1 MRHARNLFASLL
13 AVMALMFALSPAQA
27 FAGDP
32 YPTPDEIWVN
42 EMTLA
47 DVTNEGISYD
57 ESTGTLTLDGYD
69 GANIHIIGFF
79 DTFTIDVKS
88 DTVLR
93 CDDES
98 MDNAPLVAMSPN
110 QSTLVITSSTGA
122 ELQLIATES
131 EGNGVGAIGA
141 WGDIRI
147 EGNVSVFCDVTSTA
161 AECDWNVT
169 GISSDFGNIIVDDE
183 ASVYVAIDAKDA
195 DRCAAFLTQHNNG
208 YTHIATTKPLYV
220 NCSAAMNNGVYTC
233 GVLCSDSDSVDNQA
247 LYITNCPLVDFVAN
261 DAQAIL
267 GHGGAV
273 SYSDP
278 NLKHYTRSYDAT
290 RRSTTYTAEFNQMH
304 RLYNQW
310 TGEHHYTADAD
321 ELSNCIDAGWTY
333 EGIGWCAPLSGDP
346 VYRLYNPWAPGGDHH
361 YTMDKDEYDHLVSVG
376 WSGEGIAWY
385 SSTDKLRINIYRE
398 YNPYE
403 FAHNHNY
410 TADFIEHQHLISVGW
425 DDEGIG
431 WYGVGFLD
439 CEPPMIE
446 DIRL

>member
-13 AVMALMFALSPAQA
+13 AVMALMFALAPAQA

-131 EGNGVGAIGA
+131 EGNGVGAIGT

-195 DRCAAFLTQHNNG
+195 DRCAAR
-208 YTHIATTKPLYV
+208 
-220 NCSAAMNNGVYTC
+220 AA
-233 GVLCSDSDSVDNQA
+233 
-247 LYITNCPLVDFVAN
+247 
-261 DAQAIL
+261 
-267 GHGGAV
+267 
-273 SYSDP
+273 
-278 NLKHYTRSYDAT
+278 
-290 RRSTTYTAEFNQMH
+290 
-304 RLYNQW
+304 
-310 TGEHHYTADAD
+310 
-321 ELSNCIDAGWTY
+321 
-333 EGIGWCAPLSGDP
+333 
-346 VYRLYNPWAPGGDHH
+346 
-361 YTMDKDEYDHLVSVG
+361 
-376 WSGEGIAWY
+376 
-385 SSTDKLRINIYRE
+385 
-398 YNPYE
+398 
-403 FAHNHNY
+403 
-410 TADFIEHQHLISVGW
+410 
-425 DDEGIG
+425 
-431 WYGVGFLD
+431 
-439 CEPPMIE
+439 
-446 DIRL
+446 